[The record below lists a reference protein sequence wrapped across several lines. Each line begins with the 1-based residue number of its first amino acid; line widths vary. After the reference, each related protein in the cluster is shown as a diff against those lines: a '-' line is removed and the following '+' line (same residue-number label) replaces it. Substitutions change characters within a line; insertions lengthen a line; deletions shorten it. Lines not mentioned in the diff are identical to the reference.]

1 MIQKVLTLIFFLVLT
16 SVAAMAQ
23 TVKGTIIDTET
34 KETLIGAS
42 VTIKGTSTGTATDFD
57 GNFSFNTGGVEPP
70 FTLVVSYVGYESIE
84 VPVKSLSE
92 PIEIKLGLSG
102 EVLEAVTVVE
112 QRLTEKQ
119 KESALTVESMDIIAI
134 KETPA
139 ANFYDG
145 LGSLKGVDLTAA
157 SIGFKI
163 INTRGFNSTSPV
175 RSLQIIDGVDNQ
187 APGLNFSLGNFLGAS
202 ELDVLKVDLIQ
213 GASSA
218 FYGPNAFNGVI
229 SMTTKD
235 PFIKPGLSAMAKVGE
250 RNMFEGAI
258 RWSQVL
264 KNAAGEDKFAYKINL
279 FYMQAYD
286 WEATNDSPTPQSQ
299 VGQDNPG
306 GYDAV
311 NRYGDENLANSTN
324 NASSITGQKEAPGLG
339 IWHRNGYWEKDLV
352 DYNSRN
358 IKAGITGAYRIKPDV
373 ELIAASSFGTGTTVY
388 QGDNRYS
395 LKGILFFQNRVE
407 VRKKDKWFIRAYAT
421 HEDAGD
427 SYDAVFTA
435 FLLQQNVKSDE
446 DWSRAYYNFWTT
458 NSALVDGDNV
468 KAQVRN
474 LPGFPP
480 TTTPFDT
487 TAANAVLALYHDSLV
502 NWHQAANA
510 FANSPDPI
518 YGGGAYL
525 APGTAEF
532 DSAFTSITSKTA
544 FSEGGTKFYDKS
556 ALYHVHG
563 EYKFKPEIVDVPIGD
578 ITVGANFRIYT
589 PNSDGTIF
597 SDTMLINNI
606 DTSYTYT
613 SNEQGGI
620 DTVAVI
626 DTTFERNTITNWEF
640 GVYAGIERKFMNDK
654 LKLNATARLDKNQ
667 NFDFLASPALSAVY
681 TPHPN
686 HTIRLSF
693 SSAIRNPTL
702 ADQYLYYNVGRAI
715 LLGNVNG
722 YDSLATIESL
732 YDYFATPNL
741 NVDTIQYINVP
752 GIQPEKVKT
761 VEIGYRATLFKRLYL
776 DANYYYSWYNDFI
789 GYKLG
794 AELTF
799 HPIYTNYLQD
809 VQVYR
814 VAANAQDQVT
824 TQGFSIGANYFFA
837 DKYSVNGNY
846 SWNRLDL
853 QGSDDPI
860 IPAFNTPEHKYNLGI
875 SGRDVRIKIG
885 GFSINQIGFNINYKW
900 VQGFDY
906 EGSPQFTG
914 FVPTYDM
921 VDAQINKKVSSW
933 KTTFKLGASNLLN
946 NRKFHVFGGPRVG
959 RLVYFSILV
968 DLTDK

>member
-1 MIQKVLTLIFFLVLT
+1 MTQKILTFIFIFILA
-16 SVAAMAQ
+16 SVATIAQ
-23 TVKGTIIDTET
+23 TVKGTIIDAET
-34 KETLIGAS
+34 NETLIGAS
-42 VTIKGTSTGTATDFD
+42 VTIKGTTTGTATDLD
-57 GNFSFNTGGVEPP
+57 GNFTFSTGGVEPP
-70 FTLVVSYVGYESIE
+70 FTLVISYVGYESME
-84 VPVKSLSE
+84 VQVKSLSE
-92 PIEIKLGLSG
+92 PVKIKMGMSG
-102 EVLEAVTVVE
+102 EVLDAVTVVE

-235 PFIKPGLSAMAKVGE
+235 PFIKPGLSAMVKVGE
-250 RNMFEGAI
+250 RSLFEGAI
-258 RWSQVL
+258 RWSQVF
-264 KNAAGEDKFAYKINL
+264 KNADGEDKFAYKLNL

-286 WEATNDSPTPQSQ
+286 WEATNDDPTPQSN
-299 VGQDNPG
+299 VGKDNPG
-306 GYDAV
+306 SYDAV
-311 NRYGDENLANSTN
+311 NRYGDENLASSSN

-339 IWHRNGYWEKDLV
+339 IWHRDGYWEKDLV
-352 DYNSRN
+352 DYDSRN
-358 IKAGITGAYRIKPDV
+358 IKAGITAAYRLKPDV

-395 LKGILFFQNRVE
+395 LKGILFFQNRIE
-407 VRKKDKWFIRAYAT
+407 LRKKDKWFIRAYAT
-421 HEDAGD
+421 HEDAGN

-435 FLLQQNVKSDE
+435 FLLQENARSDAE
-446 DWSRAYYNFWTT
+446 WGRAYYNFWTQ
-458 NSALVDGDNV
+458 NHPLIPGDNI
-468 KAQVRN
+468 KADVRN

-480 TTTPFDT
+480 TTNPYDT
-487 TAANAVLALYHDSLV
+487 ATANAILALYYDSLV
-502 NWHQAANA
+502 SWHEQARD
-510 FANSPDPI
+510 FANSVDPLF
-518 YGGGAYL
+518 GGNSAYL
-525 APGTAEF
+525 EPGTAAF
-532 DSAFTSITSKTA
+532 DSAFTSITSRTA

-563 EYKFKPEIVDVPIGD
+563 EYKFKPKFMD
-578 ITVGANFRIYT
+578 ITVGGNFRIYT

-597 SDTMLINNI
+597 SDTLMITGI
-606 DTSYTYT
+606 DTTT
-613 SNEQGGI
+613 SIVMDEQGNP

-626 DTTFERNTITNWEF
+626 DTTFERNVITNWEF
-640 GVYAGIERKFMNDK
+640 GVYAGLEKKLFEDK
-654 LKLNATARLDKNQ
+654 LKLNLTTRLDKNQ
-667 NFDFLASPALSAVY
+667 NFNFLFSPAISAVY
-681 TPHPN
+681 SPHQN

-732 YDYFATPNL
+732 YDYFATPFL
-741 NVDTIQYINVP
+741 NTDTIVYQTIRSV
-752 GIQPEKVKT
+752 QPEKVKT
-761 VEIGYRATLFKRLYL
+761 VEIGYRASLFKRWYL
-776 DANYYYSWYNDFI
+776 DANYYFSWYDDFI

-794 AELTF
+794 AELQF
-799 HPIYTNYLQD
+799 DQVVTNFLKD

-814 VAANAQDQVT
+814 VAANADDQVT
-824 TQGFSIGANYFFA
+824 TQGFAIGSNLYFA
-837 DKYSVNGNY
+837 QKYSFNSNY
-846 SWNRLDL
+846 SWNRLDKR
-853 QGSDDPI
+853 GSDDPI
-860 IPAFNTPEHKYNLGI
+860 IPAFNTPEHKFNIGL
-875 SGRDVRIKIG
+875 SGRDIRIKLFG
-885 GFSINQIGFNINYKW
+885 LPINDIGFNVNYKW
-900 VQGFDY
+900 VQGFEY

-914 FVPTYDM
+914 YVPTYDM
-921 VDAQINKKVSSW
+921 VDAQVNKKVARW

-946 NRKFHVFGGPRVG
+946 NKRFHVYGGPRVG
-959 RLVYFSILV
+959 RMIYFSALV